1 MMKGAALR
9 SRALHSRAVLESLPD
24 SDRGA
29 RLREL
34 EAAIARRVSAATT
47 PEAFLREC
55 RLVVDELRAL
65 GHDLWSWDNDG
76 ENETWGG
83 DYMHPETAGRLLV
96 MFEFRGTTRVAWWN
110 GLSGNG

>member
-1 MMKGAALR
+1 MKNTAAALP
-9 SRALHSRAVLESLPD
+9 SRTVLDALPD
-24 SDRGA
+24 PDRVA
-29 RLREL
+29 RLHEL
-34 EAAIARRVSAATT
+34 EVVIARRVGAATT

-65 GHDLWSWDNDG
+65 GHDLWSWDSDG

-96 MFEFRGTTRVAWWN
+96 MFEFRGSTRLAWWN
-110 GLSGNG
+110 GLSSTT